1 MTIQSP
7 FDKSKLKLVV
17 EARPDKNIFYYFT
30 DNQYEIFERTM
41 NNWDRRSMGKF
52 SISKCLDYLNDL
64 GEYYEINDPNWSF
77 ENIIKEE
84 KPLDLNNK
92 IKGMNLNYIYY
103 EDLGVYDKKE

>member
-1 MTIQSP
+1 MKKNLN

-30 DNQYEIFERTM
+30 DNQYDILERVM
-41 NNWDRRSMGKF
+41 NTWDRSFLGKF
-52 SISKCLDYLNDL
+52 SISKCIDYLTDL
-64 GEYYEINDPNWSF
+64 QQYCDGEDDDFIASDCDF

-92 IKGMNLNYIYY
+92 IKGMTMDYVFI
-103 EDLGVYDKKE
+103 DYDEK